1 MVSYKLKL
9 TDSTIFMANSIS
21 NFVNNLAKK
30 IRNKKFEKY
39 EIQYQ
44 DLEVTNNKDELL
56 IYKCLYSNRN

>member
-1 MVSYKLKL
+1 
-9 TDSTIFMANSIS
+9 MANSIS

-44 DLEVTNNKDELL
+44 DLEDTNNKDELL